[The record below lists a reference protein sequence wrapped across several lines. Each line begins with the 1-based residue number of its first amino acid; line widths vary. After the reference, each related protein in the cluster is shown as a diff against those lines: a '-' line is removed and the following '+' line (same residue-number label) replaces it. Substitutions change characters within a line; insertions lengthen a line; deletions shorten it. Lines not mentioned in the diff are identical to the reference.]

1 MEDTVRKF
9 EEFETAGHWKE
20 AYECLPEMLRANSEN
35 AEAWVRALYFLHN
48 LVLEVM
54 GVQDTGVFYD
64 EAKDR
69 LLDYFR
75 QANAKFSDNAE
86 YLFFMGIIGHVAEYY
101 WGEDDD
107 AFAWEMSR
115 KAFKIETSNKLY
127 EWGSL
132 DVRQNKK
139 DCERKVL
146 LSQEMLANSSEK
158 AWLQSKGFP
167 GQYVLRVQKY
177 DAQFICTDEEAINP
191 LTLTKL
197 KCKDSV

>member
-9 EEFETAGHWKE
+9 EEFESAENLKE
-20 AYECLPEMLRANSEN
+20 AYECLPEMLRSNSDN

-54 GVQDTGVFYD
+54 GVRDTGVHYD

-75 QANAKFSDNAE
+75 QANAEFSDNAE

-107 AFAWEMSR
+107 VFAWKMSK
-115 KAFKIETSNKLY
+115 KAVELEPGNRLY

-132 DVRQNKK
+132 DVRRNKTE
-139 DCERKVL
+139 CERKVL
-146 LSQEMLANSSEK
+146 LS
-158 AWLQSKGFP
+158 
-167 GQYVLRVQKY
+167 
-177 DAQFICTDEEAINP
+177 
-191 LTLTKL
+191 
-197 KCKDSV
+197 